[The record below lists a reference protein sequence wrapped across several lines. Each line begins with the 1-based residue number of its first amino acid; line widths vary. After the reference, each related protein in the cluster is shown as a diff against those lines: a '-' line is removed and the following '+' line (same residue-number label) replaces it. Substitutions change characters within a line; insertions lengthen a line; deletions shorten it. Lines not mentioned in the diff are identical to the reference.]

1 MASRLLSA
9 SSTLPGLLLVLALT
23 VPATLLGKAVPLLG
37 GAVFGMLLGLLC
49 RAFLK
54 PSESCKPGIQ
64 FASKQLLQYSIV
76 GLGFSLP
83 LHEVVHTGLTSLP
96 ISLVTLA
103 VAFTVALVAGH
114 LLRIPEK
121 LKVLIGAG
129 TAICGGSAI
138 AAITPVLQPDDHD
151 MTYALSTIF
160 MFNVVA
166 VVIFPILGKM
176 LGMSDAGFGLW
187 AGTAINDT
195 SSVVAAG
202 YAWSSAAGEYATIVK
217 LTRAMMIVPV
227 TLVIAMLFQ
236 RGQPGG
242 SMRRVIP
249 WFIVLFVLASAIN
262 EFLPAGVTHVIQQLA
277 PFLVIGALTGVGL
290 STDFERLKRA
300 GARPL
305 LLGLIVW
312 VSVALSSLVM
322 QHITGML

>member
-9 SSTLPGLLLVLALT
+9 RSTFPGLLLVIALA

-54 PSESCKPGIQ
+54 PSEACKPGIQ

-227 TLVIAMLFQ
+227 TLVIALLFQ
-236 RGQPGG
+236 RSQPGG

-262 EFLPAGVTHVIQQLA
+262 EFLPPAVTHTIQHLA

-290 STDFERLKRA
+290 STDFDRLKRA
-300 GARPL
+300 GPRPL

-312 VSVALSSLVM
+312 VSVAVSSLVM
-322 QHITGML
+322 QHLGGML